1 MRHSDAMW
9 HTRELIRSG
18 RGDLE
23 RKRDASLQLLGE
35 AVYRR
40 IVDGDECTIT
50 VDDSMREMARAI
62 LSYDAELVELKDR
75 QHGYEQEVVKHVTWD
90 AIGNAKWAVM
100 DDDRDDLTFVCPN
113 CFTRTSIELEYCVG
127 CGQPVEK
134 LVLEGARLRFQKQQM
149 EEQRRKDAAAE
160 HCPHCGAPLP
170 ERCEEAL
177 FCPTCGAKLPAPG
190 ASAEAG
196 PRCQASSP
204 R

>member
-1 MRHSDAMW
+1 MRYINVLWNA
-9 HTRELIRSG
+9 REKLRSG

-23 RKRDASLQLLGE
+23 RKREASLQLLGE

-40 IVDGDECTIT
+40 IADGDGRTLA
-50 VDDSMREMARAI
+50 VDESMREATRAI
-62 LSYDAELVELKDR
+62 LAYDVELAEMKDR
-75 QHGYEQEVVKHVTWD
+75 QRSYDQEIAEDVTGA
-90 AIGNAKWAVM
+90 AIKNAELTVLG
-100 DDDRDDLTFVCPN
+100 DERDDLTFICPN

-134 LVLEGARLRFQKQQM
+134 LVLEGAHLCFEEWRL
-149 EEQRRKDAAAE
+149 EEQRRKEAAAE

-196 PRCQASSP
+196 PRCQAPSP